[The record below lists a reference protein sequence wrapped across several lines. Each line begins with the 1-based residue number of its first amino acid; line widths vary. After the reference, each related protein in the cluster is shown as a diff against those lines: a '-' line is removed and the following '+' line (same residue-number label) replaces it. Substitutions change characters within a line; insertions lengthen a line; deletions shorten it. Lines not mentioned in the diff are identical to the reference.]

1 MNGVLGMTSLLLE
14 TNLNDEQR
22 HYAETTMRSGETLL
36 SLLNDILDLSK
47 LESGRLEIENI
58 EFSPAAELQAV
69 VELMDA
75 QARTKGLELATYV
88 SPDIPA
94 VVMGDPARL
103 RQIMLNLIGNAIK
116 FTTDGGVT
124 ANVEVL
130 SSDEDYTE
138 LEVSITDTGIGI
150 DSEQCAVLFEK
161 FTQANSSTAR
171 RFGGTGLGLAISREL
186 SELMGG
192 TISATSQ
199 PNEGSTFKFTVKL
212 GVSDGTAQPQ
222 LEPDLLTGMRVLVV
236 DDNPINRMI
245 FRKQLEAWG
254 MIVETSDSAVSA
266 SARMLAPASD
276 APIEIL
282 LLDEMMPDVSGSDFA
297 QQLRLD
303 ERWADLPIILATSA
317 GEFSS
322 TEASQRLF
330 TRRLTKPV
338 RQSSLF
344 DTLIGVAT
352 ERLPARDYSV
362 AVAQREPV
370 DAGWD
375 PANPALDTS
384 EFFVAG
390 AVAERNTGSS
400 ESQSTNDDNAVAT

>member
-1 MNGVLGMTSLLLE
+1 M
-14 TNLNDEQR
+14 
-22 HYAETTMRSGETLL
+22 
-36 SLLNDILDLSK
+36 
-47 LESGRLEIENI
+47 
-58 EFSPAAELQAV
+58 
-69 VELMDA
+69 
-75 QARTKGLELATYV
+75 
-88 SPDIPA
+88 
-94 VVMGDPARL
+94 
-103 RQIMLNLIGNAIK
+103 
-116 FTTDGGVT
+116 
-124 ANVEVL
+124 
-130 SSDEDYTE
+130 
-138 LEVSITDTGIGI
+138 
-150 DSEQCAVLFEK
+150 
-161 FTQANSSTAR
+161 
-171 RFGGTGLGLAISREL
+171 
-186 SELMGG
+186 
-192 TISATSQ
+192 
-199 PNEGSTFKFTVKL
+199 
-212 GVSDGTAQPQ
+212 
-222 LEPDLLTGMRVLVV
+222 LTGMRVLVV

-254 MIVETSDSAVSA
+254 MVVETSDSAVSA

-297 QQLRLD
+297 QQLRLN

-317 GEFSS
+317 GEFLS

-370 DAGWD
+370 DAGWN

-390 AVAERNTGSS
+390 AVAERNARSS
-400 ESQSTNDDNAVAT
+400 KSQSIDDDNAVATYSARADQHEGEDVSVTLDDNPFSPVPAQTIAAEPDTAVEPASIAPPITSGVADRAGGVKVAAPAGTGAASPSSAKGNKLLLAEDNNVNQLLAKTILVKAGYDVSVVDNGRFAVDAVQAEVYDLVLMDIQMPEMDGVTATKTIRSLGTDRALIPILALTANAMKGDRQSYLAAGMNGYISKPIDKAKLLAAVGDAIANKGAGDGGNLNAA

>member
-1 MNGVLGMTSLLLE
+1 
-14 TNLNDEQR
+14 
-22 HYAETTMRSGETLL
+22 
-36 SLLNDILDLSK
+36 
-47 LESGRLEIENI
+47 
-58 EFSPAAELQAV
+58 
-69 VELMDA
+69 MDA
-75 QARTKGLELATYV
+75 QARAKGLELATYV

-130 SSDEDYTE
+130 SSDDDYTE

-150 DSEQCAVLFEK
+150 DSEQCAILFEK
-161 FTQANSSTAR
+161 FTQADSSTAR

-222 LEPDLLTGMRVLVV
+222 LEPDLLAGMRVLVV

-254 MIVETSDSAVSA
+254 MVVETSDSAVSA

-276 APIEIL
+276 RPL
-282 LLDEMMPDVSGSDFA
+282 KYCC
-297 QQLRLD
+297 
-303 ERWADLPIILATSA
+303 W
-317 GEFSS
+317 
-322 TEASQRLF
+322 
-330 TRRLTKPV
+330 TK
-338 RQSSLF
+338 
-344 DTLIGVAT
+344 
-352 ERLPARDYSV
+352 
-362 AVAQREPV
+362 
-370 DAGWD
+370 
-375 PANPALDTS
+375 
-384 EFFVAG
+384 
-390 AVAERNTGSS
+390 
-400 ESQSTNDDNAVAT
+400 

>member
-1 MNGVLGMTSLLLE
+1 
-14 TNLNDEQR
+14 
-22 HYAETTMRSGETLL
+22 
-36 SLLNDILDLSK
+36 
-47 LESGRLEIENI
+47 
-58 EFSPAAELQAV
+58 
-69 VELMDA
+69 
-75 QARTKGLELATYV
+75 
-88 SPDIPA
+88 
-94 VVMGDPARL
+94 
-103 RQIMLNLIGNAIK
+103 
-116 FTTDGGVT
+116 
-124 ANVEVL
+124 
-130 SSDEDYTE
+130 
-138 LEVSITDTGIGI
+138 
-150 DSEQCAVLFEK
+150 
-161 FTQANSSTAR
+161 
-171 RFGGTGLGLAISREL
+171 
-186 SELMGG
+186 MGG

-199 PNEGSTFKFTVKL
+199 PNDGSTFKFTVKL

-254 MIVETSDSAVSA
+254 MVVETSDSAVSA

-297 QQLRLD
+297 QQLRLN

-317 GEFSS
+317 GEFLS

-352 ERLPARDYSV
+352 ERLPARD
-362 AVAQREPV
+362 
-370 DAGWD
+370 
-375 PANPALDTS
+375 
-384 EFFVAG
+384 
-390 AVAERNTGSS
+390 
-400 ESQSTNDDNAVAT
+400 